1 MIEFSINGCIV
12 GFHNMHDVKNLLLR
26 NRDIANRQ
34 LQDVIS
40 KLLGVCDVINKSIKE
55 KKIPDREMVQ
65 VYNQS
70 SFEIE
75 DICGE
80 IAKLE
85 EHLLNVAKL
94 ETNFRTILDV
104 VHEVEVD
111 LGRLMIAAEGDLI

>member
-26 NRDIANRQ
+26 NRDIANRY
-34 LQDVIS
+34 LQDVLS
-40 KLLGVCDVINKSIKE
+40 KLLCVCDLINKSIE
-55 KKIPDREMVQ
+55 GKKIVDREMVQ

-70 SFEIE
+70 SLEIG
-75 DICGE
+75 DLCLE

-85 EHLLNVAKL
+85 EHLLNISKL
-94 ETNFRTILDV
+94 ETNFRTILAV

>member
-26 NRDIANRQ
+26 NRDIANRY
-34 LQDVIS
+34 LQDVLS
-40 KLLGVCDVINKSIKE
+40 KLLCVCDLINKSIEGKN
-55 KKIPDREMVQ
+55 IVDREMVQ

-70 SFEIE
+70 SLEIG
-75 DICGE
+75 DLCLE

-85 EHLLNVAKL
+85 EHLLNISKL
-94 ETNFRTILDV
+94 ETNFRTILDG

-111 LGRLMIAAEGDLI
+111 LGRMMVAAEGALI

>member
-26 NRDIANRQ
+26 NRDIANRY
-34 LQDVIS
+34 LQDVLS
-40 KLLGVCDVINKSIKE
+40 KLLCVCDLINKSIE
-55 KKIPDREMVQ
+55 GKKIVDREMVQ

-70 SFEIE
+70 SLEIG
-75 DICGE
+75 DLCLE

-85 EHLLNVAKL
+85 EHLLNISKL
-94 ETNFRTILDV
+94 ETNFRTILDG

-111 LGRLMIAAEGDLI
+111 LGRMMVAAEGDLI